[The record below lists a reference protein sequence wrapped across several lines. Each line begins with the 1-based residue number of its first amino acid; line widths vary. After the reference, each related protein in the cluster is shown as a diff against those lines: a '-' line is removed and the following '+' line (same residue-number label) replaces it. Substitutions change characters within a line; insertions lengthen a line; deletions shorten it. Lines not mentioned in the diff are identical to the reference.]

1 MSYPRPNSNELAM
14 PRRISSLKLEKPSG
28 TNRLTTGLI
37 ASAPLEALLATFS
50 TDIATIKRM
59 LPNSSD
65 LATLERLRDGLER
78 ALSEARRADVWLT
91 PSEVAAHTGK
101 GLSTVTRDCREHG
114 ETVGGVR
121 NGKRG

>member
-50 TDIATIKRM
+50 TDIATHQE
-59 LPNSSD
+59 N
-65 LATLERLRDGLER
+65 ATELERPRNAR
-78 ALSEARRADVWLT
+78 A
-91 PSEVAAHTGK
+91 AA
-101 GLSTVTRDCREHG
+101 
-114 ETVGGVR
+114 
-121 NGKRG
+121 